1 MASNPSTPRG
11 SGLGAFTFRLFVT
24 IVELM
29 IIRGKPRRKLEAE
42 VVALRHQIAVL
53 HRTSTRPELGDVDRG
68 VIAGLARVIPRRVRH
83 RFIVTP
89 DTLLAWHRCLAA
101 ARWVHPQRRP
111 GRPRVV
117 RDREQL
123 VVRLATENPTWRY
136 RRIHG
141 ELAGLG
147 HRLAPSNGLGGPETP
162 RHRPRPET
170 HRTDLDPV
178 PHRPGPRDHRL

>member
-1 MASNPSTPRG
+1 MASNPSTPRC
-11 SGLGAFTFRLFVT
+11 SGLGAFTFRQFVT

-89 DTLLAWHRCLAA
+89 DTLLAWHRHREPDVALPAHPRQSRRARPPPGSSNGPAA
-101 ARWVHPQRRP
+101 ALSRRRHRRRP
-111 GRPRVV
+111 A
-117 RDREQL
+117 L
-123 VVRLATENPTWRY
+123 
-136 RRIHG
+136 RRW
-141 ELAGLG
+141 
-147 HRLAPSNGLGGPETP
+147 
-162 RHRPRPET
+162 
-170 HRTDLDPV
+170 
-178 PHRPGPRDHRL
+178 PGSP